1 MSARKD
7 EKSSPLSPEGDTG
20 AKSPLSAGAFSAA
33 GSANELPSI
42 PSPDTQPD
50 IEPERAEPARIEPPL
65 QGSYRSFEPVRA
77 AQPRSTIATTTLRFS
92 RREDAPEV
100 EMTADDDSAAAAS
113 ARRRR
118 FALLAAS
125 VALAAAFGA
134 GAGALGAWS
143 LTPEP
148 PAPPPAPVVAAA
160 VPDTKPLQKT
170 IAQLRAEV
178 TSLRSSVESANRN
191 TTAQFSKT
199 SDRLD
204 RIERA
209 QADPATK
216 LNKAVEVLDRIDKR
230 TDNIDKRTDT
240 PPKDTTGSINPPTQI
255 ASVPPQ
261 PQPQVQVQGW
271 IVRDVSRGVAL
282 LQGRLG
288 LVEVEPG
295 DIVPGLGR
303 IDSIRRQDG
312 HWVVITARGVIGTA
326 R

>member
-178 TSLRSSVESANRN
+178 TSLRSSVEVREPQHHGAIQQNLRSARSHRARAGRSGDE
-191 TTAQFSKT
+191 AQQGGRGVGPYRQAHRQYRQAHRYPAEGHHWLDQSAHA
-199 SDRLD
+199 D
-204 RIERA
+204 RIGRRRSRRCRCRA
-209 QADPATK
+209 GSCATCRAAWRCCRAGSGWSKSNPATSSRDS
-216 LNKAVEVLDRIDKR
+216 AGSTRSAAR
-230 TDNIDKRTDT
+230 TGI
-240 PPKDTTGSINPPTQI
+240 
-255 ASVPPQ
+255 
-261 PQPQVQVQGW
+261 GW
-271 IVRDVSRGVAL
+271 
-282 LQGRLG
+282 
-288 LVEVEPG
+288 
-295 DIVPGLGR
+295 
-303 IDSIRRQDG
+303 
-312 HWVVITARGVIGTA
+312 
-326 R
+326 